1 MDEKRASQG
10 RKSIANNLWIIF
22 NNDFDVLLVDYFMIR
37 TGGLALCRTN

>member
-22 NNDFDVLLVDYFMIR
+22 NNDFDIVKFH
-37 TGGLALCRTN
+37 